1 MTPSVPITSVRAQIP
16 VGLRDITI
24 TIGFLALFALSRRWF
39 MGRYK
44 PVLNLPHT
52 GH

>member
-1 MTPSVPITSVRAQIP
+1 VLPSVTTQAQIP
-16 VGLRDITI
+16 VGLRDIAI